1 VVNEV
6 LTTSKYICTPIE
18 LDRKVESLTS
28 PDNTEYLS
36 KDGEVVEEYE
46 V

>member
-18 LDRKVESLTS
+18 LDRKVENLTL

-36 KDGEVVEEYE
+36 MAGEVVEEFQ